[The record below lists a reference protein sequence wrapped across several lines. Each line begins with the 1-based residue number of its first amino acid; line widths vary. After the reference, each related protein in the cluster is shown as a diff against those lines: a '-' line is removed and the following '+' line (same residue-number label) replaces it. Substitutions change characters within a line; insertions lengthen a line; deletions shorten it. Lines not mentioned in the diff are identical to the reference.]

1 MASGSQLVSQTPG
14 RRSQTKKTSDGEG
27 QIPDECYISCM
38 ILLVLLFSGTS
49 PVHRITAVENEVERS
64 VRTLTATNPKIRR
77 PPLDQAITPMT
88 LVPNFLAQIQP
99 TKAPQRKKEHH
110 KITFRVTQSR
120 LPLVNLVDTSQFLAK
135 IVTLKS
141 RGWPK
146 LKRLGRVIQRNSRR
160 ISRLRAHLSFLQA
173 ELEEQISRNGSSKA
187 ILCRQELT
195 KNDLSPGRIFL
206 IGSLLVQHYLEKCSE
221 GPVDGNWVNIP
232 GLTALLLDQFPFP
245 RA

>member
-88 LVPNFLAQIQP
+88 L
-99 TKAPQRKKEHH
+99 RKKEHH